1 MSSLLSFGL
10 IGAGQSAT
18 GVDARTTLEIALVA
32 RESVERQL
40 PVVLE
45 GALR

>member
-1 MSSLLSFGL
+1 MSSPLSFGL
-10 IGAGQSAT
+10 IGAGPSAT
-18 GVDARTTLEIALVA
+18 GARTTREIDLVA
-32 RESVERQL
+32 RESVEQQA